1 MSKFFLPYT
10 KNKVV
15 IPVEI
20 QVKIISSQFVI
31 HFSHFLTLVIF
42 MIMDNAKMSLEFQLL
57 TLVDA
62 TGR

>member
-1 MSKFFLPYT
+1 MPKFFLPYT
-10 KNKVV
+10 KHKVV

-42 MIMDNAKMSLEFQLL
+42 MIMDNAKMSFY
-57 TLVDA
+57 
-62 TGR
+62 GFNF

>member
-1 MSKFFLPYT
+1 MPKLFLPYT

-42 MIMDNAKMSLEFQLL
+42 MIMDNAKMSLWFQLL

>member
-1 MSKFFLPYT
+1 MPKFFLPYT

-42 MIMDNAKMSLEFQLL
+42 MIMDNAKMSLWFQLL
-57 TLVDA
+57 T
-62 TGR
+62 